1 VPLLL
6 HGGKTCVETEAV
18 LRYVDKTFP
27 GDSLATN
34 SGAVDKFLKLVA
46 AVPHDDYVASA
57 FLKAGNPGAH
67 NTPPRPLAPSPP
79 GCTLRPPPALP

>member
-1 VPLLL
+1 MPLLL
-6 HGGKTCVETEAV
+6 HAGKTCVETDAV

-34 SGAVDKFLKLVA
+34 SGACDKFLKLVA

-57 FLKAGNPGAH
+57 FLKAGNPGAPH
-67 NTPPRPLAPSPP
+67 TRPSAPAVLPAPLPAPRAGL
-79 GCTLRPPPALP
+79 